1 MNLDAVALGSIL
13 SVIIA
18 IVIVVFLA
26 FKVKKLMAQ
35 DAEKHQSEQ

>member
-26 FKVKKLMAQ
+26 FKVKTLMAR